1 MHDTTI
7 AKAGVITL
15 TTKIIVHGVV
25 DVEQIALDVAI
36 ERHFLATV
44 HFHLTIFINLH
55 LHLALIVVHEVDGVA
70 FNQFHSLAAQIKAQS
85 LGIQAAAACQRHGEQ
100 TDDMF
105 YPLHFINTLNDTLPA
120 FTMTVPDIWRKEAEA
135 RPSLSAFTCTAV
147 LPSSV

>member
-7 AKAGVITL
+7 AKAGVISL

-36 ERHFLATV
+36 ESHLLAAV

-70 FNQFHSLAAQIKAQS
+70 FNQFHSLAAQIKSQS

-105 YPLHFINTLNDTLPA
+105 YPLHFIKTLNDTLPA
-120 FTMTVPDIWRKEAEA
+120 FTMTVPNICRKEAEA

>member
-15 TTKIIVHGVV
+15 IKIIVHGVV
-25 DVEQIALDVAI
+25 DVEQIALNVAI
-36 ERHFLATV
+36 ERHFLAAI
-44 HFHLTIFINLH
+44 HFHLAVLVHLH
-55 LHLALIVVHEVDGVA
+55 FHLALVVVHEVDGVA
-70 FNQFHSLAAQIKAQS
+70 LNQFHSLAAQIKSQS

-120 FTMTVPDIWRKEAEA
+120 FTMIVPDIWRKEAEA